1 MSTNIFT
8 PLSYNLTYNVLYF
21 ESFYW
26 EIFVVK
32 RGLFWP
38 LFQMSEIVNVQT
50 GQNQG
55 SMVSHLKP
63 LTFPETRRV
72 EVVFSVLKSAGTQL
86 L

>member
-1 MSTNIFT
+1 MAF
-8 PLSYNLTYNVLYF
+8 
-21 ESFYW
+21 
-26 EIFVVK
+26 
-32 RGLFWP
+32 FWP

-63 LTFPETRRV
+63 LAFPETRRV